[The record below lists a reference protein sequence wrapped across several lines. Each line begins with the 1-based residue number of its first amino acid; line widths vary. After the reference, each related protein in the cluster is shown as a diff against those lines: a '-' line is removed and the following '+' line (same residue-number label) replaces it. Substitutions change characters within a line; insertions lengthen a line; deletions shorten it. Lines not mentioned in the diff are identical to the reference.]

1 MFNRKK
7 VSIQAIALSAS
18 ALCLVMSL
26 GSDAALAG
34 DHGRAGSARMERP
47 MMSRPALPDRAADR
61 AGQRRAAP
69 ENVGANTVVERTDDA
84 MTRTT
89 TVTNGQ
95 GETMTSSTTVTRDPE
110 SGTRSVEVE
119 RTGFDGRSSSVSSS
133 TTRTEDGIE
142 RTRSVTRPDGTT
154 ATREITVTKD
164 DEGKATVEGTQTGFD
179 GETRSIPAEGKN
191 PVGRAEQEP
200 TDTP

>member
-1 MFNRKK
+1 
-7 VSIQAIALSAS
+7 
-18 ALCLVMSL
+18 
-26 GSDAALAG
+26 
-34 DHGRAGSARMERP
+34 
-47 MMSRPALPDRAADR
+47 MSRPLPDRAADR
-61 AGQRRAAP
+61 ATQRRAAP
-69 ENVGANTVVERTDDA
+69 ENVGARTVVEHTDDG

-119 RTGFDGRSSSVSSS
+119 RTGFDGRSSSVTSS

-142 RTRSVTRPDGTT
+142 RTRSVTRPDGKT

-179 GETRSIPAEGKN
+179 GETRPIPAEGKK

-200 TDTP
+200 TDAQ